1 MPDPV
6 EPDPGS
12 TLPTPEAMKPLAPRQ
27 EAIAP
32 EPKPNSGWCTWLTM
46 HRYMLVLVLA
56 FVTYVS
62 LTWWKP
68 GGIPASLALAV
79 LLITVVLWFI
89 NPVPPPLS
97 SLQQA
102 SVGRTWLAM
111 HGYALAT
118 LLAFI
123 AYGSLA
129 LWQPGGYAASL
140 ALAVLLGMVALW
152 FIYCVTGDAQDKCS
166 NLFTFAYAFT
176 FGSFALLLMPVL
188 TDQLPR
194 PTFDTRT
201 TQSEG
206 ALRLVRGC
214 VQVQATGGSRT
225 LGERLAPCPPSAAAA
240 AAAAASAASAPG
252 LPDGII
258 ATGYRYAWLIS
269 VGGVTARTLAVGTCG
284 SAAGNAALLSDKS
297 DAAAAAAIAA
307 SKAASAPAAAA
318 SAIAEAIRLEAEA
331 QKVRHEHQQASE
343 LADTTCNAR
352 GTEDPKRPFVEVFG
366 GVAVP
371 LFVVVLAL
379 IGGAVSISRRI
390 PEFQRR
396 NDPNYVS
403 TAEEPFMPPYRVRE
417 SVVFQ
422 IMQLVSAPFLAIAT
436 LQVIEPNN
444 LASAS
449 TLAFATGFFS
459 ETILYMI
466 RGMVNGLKPEL
477 TKVVGQAVVNL
488 TGLLSWQDKLNPGDF
503 AKVRVELQSERPVEW
518 HNVPVDK
525 DGNFAINGVA
535 AGRYKLAVRGEGI
548 IQPVPLGIDVDDK
561 PHKLI
566 EITVTKA

>member
-1 MPDPV
+1 
-6 EPDPGS
+6 
-12 TLPTPEAMKPLAPRQ
+12 
-27 EAIAP
+27 
-32 EPKPNSGWCTWLTM
+32 
-46 HRYMLVLVLA
+46 
-56 FVTYVS
+56 
-62 LTWWKP
+62 
-68 GGIPASLALAV
+68 
-79 LLITVVLWFI
+79 
-89 NPVPPPLS
+89 
-97 SLQQA
+97 
-102 SVGRTWLAM
+102 M

-129 LWQPGGYAASL
+129 LWQPGEFPASL

-152 FIYCVTGDAQDKCS
+152 FIYCVTGDAQEKCS

-194 PTFDTRT
+194 PTDQPPRSTFGTRT
-201 TQSEG
+201 AQSEG

-225 LGERLAPCPPSAAAA
+225 LGERLAPCPPSAAAVAAA

-269 VGGVTARTLAVGTCG
+269 VGGVTARTLAVGICG
-284 SAAGNAALLSDKS
+284 SAAGNAALLSDKAIT
-297 DAAAAAAIAA
+297 AAAAASVA

-318 SAIAEAIRLEAEA
+318 SAIAEAIRLQAEA
-331 QKVRHEHQQASE
+331 QKVRQEHQQASE

-390 PEFQRR
+390 PEIQRR
-396 NDPNYVS
+396 SDPHYVS
-403 TAEEPFMPPYRVRE
+403 TEKEPFMPPYRVRE

-466 RGMVNGLKPEL
+466 RGVVEGLKPEV
-477 TKVVGQAVVNL
+477 TKVPGPVMSNLVGQLV
-488 TGLLSWQDKLNPGDF
+488 WQNPGEPGDF
-503 AKVRVELQSERPVEW
+503 AEVRVELQSKRPVEW
-518 HNVPVDK
+518 RNVPVDSK
-525 DGNFAINGVA
+525 GEFVINGVT
-535 AGRYKLAVRGEGI
+535 AGRYRLVIGGSGI
-548 IQPVPLGIDVDDK
+548 KPVPPQDIEVDDK
-561 PHKLI
+561 PPAFIKI
-566 EITVTKA
+566 AVTKA

>member
-6 EPDPGS
+6 EPDPGR
-12 TLPTPEAMKPLAPRQ
+12 TPPQPLPLPLPLPLPQ
-27 EAIAP
+27 PEAIAP
-32 EPKPNSGWCTWLTM
+32 KTKQNAGW
-46 HRYMLVLVLA
+46 
-56 FVTYVS
+56 S
-62 LTWWKP
+62 
-68 GGIPASLALAV
+68 
-79 LLITVVLWFI
+79 
-89 NPVPPPLS
+89 
-97 SLQQA
+97 
-102 SVGRTWLAM
+102 TWLAM

-129 LWQPGGYAASL
+129 LWQPGEFAASL

-152 FIYCVTGDAQDKCS
+152 FIYCVTGDAQEKCS

-201 TQSEG
+201 AQSEG

-225 LGERLAPCPPSAAAA
+225 LGERLAPCPPSAAAVAAA

-269 VGGVTARTLAVGTCG
+269 VGGVTARTLAVGICG
-284 SAAGNAALLSDKS
+284 SAAGNAALLSDKAIT
-297 DAAAAAAIAA
+297 AAAAASVA

-318 SAIAEAIRLEAEA
+318 SAIAEAIRLQAEA
-331 QKVRHEHQQASE
+331 QKVRQEHQQASE

-390 PEFQRR
+390 PEIQRR
-396 NDPNYVS
+396 SDPHYVS
-403 TAEEPFMPPYRVRE
+403 TEKEPFMPPYRVRE

-466 RGMVNGLKPEL
+466 RGVVEGLKPEV
-477 TKVVGQAVVNL
+477 TKVPGPVMSNLVGQLV
-488 TGLLSWQDKLNPGDF
+488 WQNPAEPGDF
-503 AKVRVELQSERPVEW
+503 AEVRVELQSKRPVEW
-518 HNVPVDK
+518 RNVPVDSK
-525 DGNFAINGVA
+525 GEFVINGVT
-535 AGRYKLAVRGEGI
+535 AGRYRLVIGGSGI
-548 IQPVPLGIDVDDK
+548 KPVPPQDIEVDDK
-561 PHKLI
+561 PPTFIKI
-566 EITVTKA
+566 AVTKA

>member
-6 EPDPGS
+6 EPDPGR
-12 TLPTPEAMKPLAPRQ
+12 TPPQPQPQPQPLPLPLPLPLPQPEA
-27 EAIAP
+27 IS
-32 EPKPNSGWCTWLTM
+32 PKTKQNAGW
-46 HRYMLVLVLA
+46 
-56 FVTYVS
+56 S
-62 LTWWKP
+62 
-68 GGIPASLALAV
+68 
-79 LLITVVLWFI
+79 
-89 NPVPPPLS
+89 
-97 SLQQA
+97 
-102 SVGRTWLAM
+102 TWLAM

-129 LWQPGGYAASL
+129 LWQPGEFAASL

-152 FIYCVTGDAQDKCS
+152 FIYCVTGDAQEKCS

-194 PTFDTRT
+194 PTLDTRT
-201 TQSEG
+201 AQSEG

-214 VQVQATGGSRT
+214 VQAQATGGSRT
-225 LGERLAPCPPSAAAA
+225 LGERLAPCPPSAAAVAAA

-269 VGGVTARTLAVGTCG
+269 VGGVTARTLAVGICG
-284 SAAGNAALLSDKS
+284 SAAGNAALLSDKAIT
-297 DAAAAAAIAA
+297 AAAAASVA

-318 SAIAEAIRLEAEA
+318 SAIAEAIRLQAEA
-331 QKVRHEHQQASE
+331 QKVRQEHQQASE

-396 NDPNYVS
+396 NDPSYVA

-466 RGMVNGLKPEL
+466 RGMVKGLQPEL
-477 TKVVGQAVVNL
+477 TKVVGQAMVNL
-488 TGLLSWQDKLNPGDF
+488 IGLLSWQDQLNPGDF
-503 AKVRVELQSERPVEW
+503 AELHIQLRPQRPGEW
-518 HNVPVDK
+518 RSVPVDK
-525 DGNFAINGVA
+525 DGNFAINSVA
-535 AGRYKLAVRGEGI
+535 AGHYKLVVRREGI
-548 IQPVPLGIDVDDK
+548 IQPLAEQDIDVDDK

-566 EITVTKA
+566 AITVTKA